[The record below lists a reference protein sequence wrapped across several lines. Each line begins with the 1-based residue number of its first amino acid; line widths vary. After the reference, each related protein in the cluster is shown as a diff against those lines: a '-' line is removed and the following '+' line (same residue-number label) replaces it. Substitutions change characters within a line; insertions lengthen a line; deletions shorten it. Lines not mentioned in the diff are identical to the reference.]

1 MEPEKQI
8 INLKATDDLTTSE
21 TEEVFEEAEF
31 EITTR
36 SDYIACAYNAIKAVE
51 ELDTGIMSK
60 IAEQRK
66 RRIVRKSLRI
76 IDDCLCEMYD
86 ELFEDDEED

>member
-36 SDYIACAYNAIKAVE
+36 SDYIACAYNSINAVID
-51 ELDTGIMSK
+51 LDTALMSK
-60 IAEQRK
+60 EDDRRK

-76 IDDCLCEMYD
+76 IDDCICELYD